1 MSVSD
6 AGTAS
11 VGRRISPRFKLL
23 AILAYGGVAISVLA
37 VILLILGFGRVGQ
50 CSTVDNTYEA
60 CDFRT
65 SLLASLA
72 GYPLLLATISS
83 VVALCLRRR
92 PGEKGKWVAAS
103 SFLVAPV
110 LLGLLLWGLLH
121 LGIR

>member
-1 MSVSD
+1 MSGSD

-11 VGRRISPRFKLL
+11 VISPRFKLL
-23 AILAYGGVAISVLA
+23 AILAYGGITISVMA
-37 VILLILGFGRVGQ
+37 AILLILGFGRVGQ
-50 CSTVDNTYEA
+50 CSTVDNTYAA

-65 SLLASLA
+65 DVLASLV
-72 GYPLLLATISS
+72 GYPLLLATICSI
-83 VVALCLRRR
+83 VALCLRRR

-110 LLGLLLWGLLH
+110 LLGILVWGLLH